1 MGGHEFAYF
10 AVVVEH
16 GDAWCLG
23 LREAAE
29 GDASWEL
36 VGVRHL
42 VVREDVALGRLEG
55 VDVEDSASD
64 ILSLARSSLVSF
76 LCFDEERLPLLE
88 VPWFLDGSVLEDDVS
103 VVLELL

>member
-10 AVVVEH
+10 AVVIEH

-42 VVREDVALGRLEG
+42 VVGEDVALGRLEG

-64 ILSLARSSLVSF
+64 IFSLAGSSLVSF
-76 LCFDEERLPLLE
+76 LGFDKERLPLLE
-88 VPWFLDGSVLEDDVS
+88 VAWFFDGSVLEDDVT